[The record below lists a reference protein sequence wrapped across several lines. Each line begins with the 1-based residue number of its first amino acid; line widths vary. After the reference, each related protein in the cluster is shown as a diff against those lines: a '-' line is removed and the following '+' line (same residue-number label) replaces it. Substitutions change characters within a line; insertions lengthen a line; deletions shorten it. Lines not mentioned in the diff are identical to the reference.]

1 MRILQVI
8 TDTDRRG
15 GQVFGVDLGRA
26 LAARGHDVHTVA
38 LAPGSGTRT
47 LDVPILGSSRLGVA
61 TLRRLRKE
69 LRDHDVAIAHGSSTL
84 PACALAGVGSTPF
97 VYRQIGNS
105 KYWAPTVAKRVRVG
119 ALLRRARAVVALS
132 PAARDLL
139 VSWFRVPARHIH
151 VAPNGVDGS
160 RFAPA
165 DPAERE
171 RHRTGLEVK
180 GGEPIILYV
189 GSLEAFKGVD
199 AVVRAAAAAHADSV
213 LVVVGAG
220 PDRAD
225 LEGLAGEL
233 MPGRARFLGLV
244 DDVVPA
250 YQAADVV
257 VLPFTGADSM
267 PATVIE
273 AGLCGLPVVTTPV
286 GAIPEVVVDGE
297 TALLV
302 PTGDEAALTAATS
315 ALLDDPDR
323 AQAIGE
329 AARHSYLER
338 FDIAVVADAWE
349 RALVGVVDPR
359 RS

>member
-26 LAARGHDVHTVA
+26 LEARGHDVRTVA
-38 LAPGSGTRT
+38 LAPGTGARG
-47 LDVPILGSSRLGVA
+47 LDVPVLGTSRLGVA
-61 TLRRLRKE
+61 TLHRLRKE

-119 ALLRRARAVVALS
+119 MLLRRARAVVALS

-139 VSWFRVPARHIH
+139 VSWFRVPVSRVH
-151 VAPNGVDGS
+151 VAPNGVDGR
-160 RFAPA
+160 RFSPAAPA
-165 DPAERE
+165 DRD
-171 RHRTGLEVK
+171 RCRTQLGLDRTDPVV
-180 GGEPIILYV
+180 LYV

-199 AVVRAAAAAHADSV
+199 AVIRAAAQSGPSAV
-213 LVVVGAG
+213 LLVVGAG
-220 PDRAD
+220 PDRAALEALADD
-225 LEGLAGEL
+225 LL
-233 MPGRARFLGLV
+233 PGRVHFLGLV
-244 DDVVPA
+244 DDVVPT
-250 YQAADVV
+250 YMAADVV

-273 AGLCGLPVVTTPV
+273 AGLCGVPVVTTPV

-297 TALLV
+297 TAVLV
-302 PTGDEAALTAATS
+302 PTGDEASLVAATS
-315 ALLDDPDR
+315 ALLDDPAR
-323 AQAIGE
+323 ARAIGL
-329 AARHSYLER
+329 AARQSYLER
-338 FDIAVVADAWE
+338 FDIAVVAAAWE
-349 RALVGVVDPR
+349 RVLTAVVDPG